1 MVQELVPG
9 TQLRVDCGTATPDRN
24 ANGGI
29 PAWQRK
35 PATAMLSGNGAN
47 FSLDCQIS
55 AAGHA
60 RSGVWADGAG
70 SCGEVEP
77 HALRAPAGV
86 AAAHDAVPSWD
97 GRIEIV

>member
-1 MVQELVPG
+1 MHGEMVQELAPG
-9 TQLRVDCGTATPDRN
+9 AQLRWVAELRPPNRIGMAECRP
-24 ANGGI
+24 
-29 PAWQRK
+29 WQRK

-70 SCGEVEP
+70 SCGEVERD
-77 HALRAPAGV
+77 ALRAPANV
-86 AAAHDAVPSWD
+86 AAARDAVPSWD
-97 GRIEIV
+97 G

>member
-9 TQLRVDCGTATPDRN
+9 TQLRWVAELRTPNRIGM
-24 ANGGI
+24 AESR
-29 PAWQRK
+29 PWQRK

-60 RSGVWADGAG
+60 RSDVWADGAG

-77 HALRAPAGV
+77 HALRAPTRV
-86 AAAHDAVPSWD
+86 AAARDALPSWD
-97 GRIEIV
+97 V

>member
-1 MVQELVPG
+1 MQGEMVQELVPG
-9 TQLRVDCGTATPDRN
+9 AQLRVIAEQRHLAGTLTAESRP
-24 ANGGI
+24 
-29 PAWQRK
+29 WQRK

-47 FSLDCQIS
+47 FSLDCQVS

-86 AAAHDAVPSWD
+86 AAARAAVPSGD
-97 GRIEIV
+97 V